1 MSLPKI
7 SCFCCTFG
15 RPHLLEE
22 AIESFLRQDYA
33 GEKEL
38 IVLNDFSGHR
48 LLFEHPQVT
57 VINLPVRVVPLGKK
71 FNLAASYCTGDILM
85 PWEDDDI
92 YLPWRLSVSA
102 AQIRDGVF
110 HTRQAWLE
118 NSDHELEYSENLY
131 QCNLA
136 IERTVWQQIGGYL
149 EHDVSAID
157 LALFRALGGNEHT
170 QTLPQE
176 DIFYVY
182 RWQSSGAFHASEVGG
197 NCASI
202 SDHAGYIVNQL
213 AISGKLPLGDVQLK
227 PHWQRDYVVLS
238 RCASIPTRSPSPP
251 YVTETQPNTCPVT
264 QGFQIDEQVFINSP
278 LHDTWFLLDP
288 LASTIW
294 QGLQS
299 NKSVS
304 DIALTLHRQY
314 GTDVVHAKAD
324 IQAITANFSQEG
336 LLRDWCEPLW
346 LDVAGQAVVVVI
358 QQDKLRNDFK
368 RLFTQLRCDWPV
380 NWDHLL
386 ELCEEREFYSVYLDA
401 QQDAELLYADQALY
415 RLIEL
420 MQTLQASTTQHA
432 TYLQGL
438 LLRVNNQVIAICHS
452 DLSHHAVSLETLDA
466 QQVEV
471 LSYGRF
477 QLTSNGD
484 VQAVRAPHIIPA
496 QQRNALHI
504 QRVTSAYFN
513 DQLHH
518 ICEPLPCDEQTRY
531 QVDHCIIATEQLP
544 SGQCAA
550 AQALSILLNEGLIR
564 SPYLSQTQTAHLLSW
579 LVSAHPVAV
588 TPDALTLSTLPLGL
602 DTAQTDSSALSPL
615 QIPQFKR
622 FDKQRTQLTLP
633 GVLPTNQQRA
643 DNRQRYA
650 QVNINPSVDLIEW
663 VSQKLEAGES
673 KAQVYRDLIESGYAM
688 EMAEKAMYGFKP
700 KIKTEQIEDAS
711 LRESTHTKPSLYFAF
726 ANIAITQNPKSIR
739 IADVRAQIFRFE
751 GAFSEQECQSLITRL
766 EGHFQPSTVV
776 DQQGD
781 SNQGYRTSCT
791 ACLEQISHQEN
802 IKIKNKISALMGID
816 SAYLESLQIQRY
828 GTGQEY
834 KVHCDFFHESSPSYQ
849 KCIDSVG
856 QRTWTCVVY
865 LNDDFS
871 GGNTHFTQLDITVTP
886 RTGMALCWNNLSPL
900 GKPNEYTY
908 HCGQPVESGFKYII
922 SAWFR
927 EKPFNKWQQ

>member
-57 VINLPVRVVPLGKK
+57 VINLTTRVVPLGKK

-102 AQIRDGVF
+102 TQIRDGVF

-118 NSDHELEYSENLY
+118 NSNHELEYSENLY

-202 SDHAGYIVNQL
+202 SVHAGYIVNQL

-227 PHWQRDYVVLS
+227 PRWQRDYVALS
-238 RCASIPTRSPSPP
+238 RCASIPTRSPSPQNVP
-251 YVTETQPNTCPVT
+251 RMQPNIRPVT
-264 QGFQIDEQVFINSP
+264 RGFQIDEQVFINSP

-294 QGLQS
+294 QGLQGS
-299 NKSVS
+299 QPVS

-314 GTDVVHAKAD
+314 GTDVAHAKTD
-324 IQAITANFSQEG
+324 IQTIAANFSQEG

-346 LDVAGQAVVVVI
+346 LEAAGQVIVVVI
-358 QQDKLRNDFK
+358 EHNKLRNDFK
-368 RLFTQLRCDWPV
+368 RIFTQLQCDWPV
-380 NWDHLL
+380 NWDHLI
-386 ELCEEREFYSVYLDA
+386 ELREEREFYSVYLDD
-401 QQDAELLYADQALY
+401 QQDAELLFADQALY
-415 RLIEL
+415 RVIEL
-420 MQTLQASTTQHA
+420 LQTLKASTTHHT
-432 TYLQGL
+432 TYLHGL

-452 DLSHHAVSLETLDA
+452 DLSHNAVSLKTLYA
-466 QQVEV
+466 QQVEI

-477 QLTSNGD
+477 QLTSNGN
-484 VQAVRAPHIIPA
+484 VQAVRTPCILTA
-496 QQRNALHI
+496 QQRNTLDT
-504 QRVTSAYFN
+504 QPVTSAYFN
-513 DQLHH
+513 GQLHH
-518 ICEPLPCDEQTRY
+518 IYEPLPCDEQTRY
-531 QVDHCIIATEQLP
+531 QVDQCIIATEQLH

-550 AQALSILLNEGLIR
+550 SQALSILLNEGLIR
-564 SPYLSQTQTAHLLSW
+564 TTCLSQIQTTQLLSW
-579 LVSAHPVAV
+579 LTSAHPLAI
-588 TPDALTLSTLPLGL
+588 TPDDLTLSMLPLCL
-602 DTAQTDSSALSPL
+602 DTAQTNTSALSPL

-622 FDKQRTQLTLP
+622 FHKQHTQLTLP
-633 GVLPTNQQRA
+633 GALPTNQQREN
-643 DNRQRYA
+643 NRQRYA
-650 QVNINPSVDLIEW
+650 QVNI
-663 VSQKLEAGES
+663 
-673 KAQVYRDLIESGYAM
+673 
-688 EMAEKAMYGFKP
+688 
-700 KIKTEQIEDAS
+700 
-711 LRESTHTKPSLYFAF
+711 
-726 ANIAITQNPKSIR
+726 
-739 IADVRAQIFRFE
+739 
-751 GAFSEQECQSLITRL
+751 
-766 EGHFQPSTVV
+766 
-776 DQQGD
+776 
-781 SNQGYRTSCT
+781 
-791 ACLEQISHQEN
+791 
-802 IKIKNKISALMGID
+802 
-816 SAYLESLQIQRY
+816 
-828 GTGQEY
+828 
-834 KVHCDFFHESSPSYQ
+834 
-849 KCIDSVG
+849 
-856 QRTWTCVVY
+856 
-865 LNDDFS
+865 
-871 GGNTHFTQLDITVTP
+871 TP
-886 RTGMALCWNNLSPL
+886 LLT
-900 GKPNEYTY
+900 
-908 HCGQPVESGFKYII
+908 
-922 SAWFR
+922 
-927 EKPFNKWQQ
+927 